1 MWTVQRQELRRPKKQ
16 FTTLHFDMLVLEF
29 GSLPAD
35 LTYFFWVG
43 QDFLEGKEKPLYY
56 TSFLK
61 NSNFNS

>member
-16 FTTLHFDMLVLEF
+16 LTTLHFDMLVLEF

-43 QDFLEGKEKPLYY
+43 QDFSWGKRETTLLYL
-56 TSFLK
+56 FFKELK
-61 NSNFNS
+61 F

>member
-35 LTYFFWVG
+35 LTYFFWVD
-43 QDFLEGKEKPLYY
+43 QDFLEVK
-56 TSFLK
+56 
-61 NSNFNS
+61 